1 MSLEEK
7 PTYPKSNYAVPGIY
21 FYDNQAVNI
30 ASQLSPSDRG
40 ELEITDVNK
49 VYLQQNQLIVQLLG
63 RGMAWLDAG
72 THEYLLEASQFIHT
86 LEKRQGLK
94 VACLEEIAYRLGYID
109 SDQVQNLAN
118 PLLKNN
124 YGQYLMQMLKHQY
137 WRG

>member
-1 MSLEEK
+1 LSLEEK